1 MRSFF
6 AMTILAVFALFGA
19 AAAAP
24 AIQALT
30 PDCPCTDCVCTPQC
44 SCPDIVLD
52 SPDAQPVNVA
62 ATTPLAPSG
71 SPWLMLFG
79 AAAAVLPA
87 VNAGKT
93 ATPKRIAADVKVPD
107 GAINEMS
114 FDELRSEQQRLTTI
128 CENIENHPAFDAIG
142 ADDLE
147 VYNAAVKRM
156 EEVAGAY
163 NSHPKGLA
171 QQRKQFSAAVINAQH
186 LGHQITVRNMA
197 EGHDHCGYGEGLAG
211 EQAFLR
217 DVVIAYEN
225 KEVVNSDR
233 FKEALRRTIV
243 SNKLRGMADKSS
255 AARQQVLN
263 AVGDDEYSFHRWQD
277 GGLLI
282 PKAYRAEIRKL
293 PLPSE
298 LLSDKCTQI
307 PMEVPELSIPAYVD
321 KNHSTSYTGGT
332 VVYRKAEFQTVGKSK
347 DQFEEINLKATEL
360 IGATA
365 ISNMLARYSP
375 ISIAAMMTTAFRAAF
390 DFKRMEEFLFGDG
403 QGRPLGMFHAN
414 NGSLK
419 TVLREAG
426 QLAGDIV
433 NGKNVLRMRQSCW
446 RYDQAFWVMNPDL
459 LFYIAQLHIES
470 TNNAGIIQ
478 VPFFSPGKDGQPD
491 TILGR
496 PVIVTEHMT
505 GITAGQDG
513 NAVSEWT
520 EGFLGLINPTEYAY
534 STLYEEEMESAH
546 VRFEEREK
554 VYLWVRCDTGMPL
567 WKSVLTPKRGV
578 TTLSPFLLLS
588 KSLMT

>member
-19 AAAAP
+19 ATTAPVLAAVDDY
-24 AIQALT
+24 LT
-30 PDCPCTDCVCTPQC
+30 PDCPCTDCVCTPSCQC
-44 SCPDIVLD
+44 LPSDPDT
-52 SPDAQPVNVA
+52 PEQPVLSSA
-62 ATTPLAPSG
+62 TPLAPA
-71 SPWLMLFG
+71 SPFLCLLG

-93 ATPKRIAADVKVPD
+93 STKRIADYKIPD
-107 GAINEMS
+107 GALNTMS
-114 FDELRSEQQRLTTI
+114 FDELRREHESLMTI
-128 CENIENHPAFDAIG
+128 CEAIESDPVFNSIG
-142 ADDLE
+142 GDDLKTYE
-147 VYNAAVKRM
+147 AAIKRT
-156 EEVAGAY
+156 EEVAAAY
-163 NSHPKGLA
+163 NSHPQGLA
-171 QQRKQFSAAVINAQH
+171 AKRKQSTLVQNAQQ
-186 LGHQITVRNMA
+186 LGLQHVTVTNMA

-225 KEVVNSDR
+225 KTIVNSDR
-233 FKEALRRTIV
+233 FKEAVRRTVV
-243 SNKLRGMADKSS
+243 SNRLKGNPDKSQ
-255 AARQQVLN
+255 ATRQQVLN
-263 AVGDDEYSFHRWQD
+263 AIGDDEYSFHRWQD

-298 LLSDKCTQI
+298 MLSDKCTQV

-332 VVYRKAEFQTVGKSK
+332 RVYRKGEFQTAGKSK

-365 ISNMLARYSP
+365 VSNMLARYSP

-390 DFKRMEEFLFGDG
+390 DYKRMEEFLFGDG

-414 NGSLK
+414 NLSLK
-419 TVLREAG
+419 TILREAG
-426 QLAGDIV
+426 QGAADIV

-446 RYDQAFWVMNPDL
+446 RYDQSYWIMNPDL

-496 PVIVTEHMT
+496 PVLVTEHMT
-505 GITAGQDG
+505 GITAAQDG
-513 NAVSEWT
+513 NAISEWT
-520 EGFLGLINPTEYAY
+520 EGFLGLVNPTEYAY

-567 WKSVLTPKRGV
+567 WKSVLTPVRGV

-588 KSLMT
+588 KTVMT

>member
-1 MRSFF
+1 MKLF
-6 AMTILAVFALFGA
+6 AATIFAVLALFGA

-24 AIQALT
+24 VLKAVDACTCDSACECCEVQT
-30 PDCPCTDCVCTPQC
+30 PASTP
-44 SCPDIVLD
+44 
-52 SPDAQPVNVA
+52 A
-62 ATTPLAPSG
+62 A
-71 SPWLMLFG
+71 PWLLLG
-79 AAAAVLPA
+79 ALGAVLPA

-93 ATPKRIAADVKVPD
+93 ARIAADVKIPD
-107 GAINEMS
+107 GALATMPFE
-114 FDELRSEQQRLTTI
+114 DLRREQDNLSTI
-128 CENIENHPAFDAIG
+128 CENIENHPAFESIG
-142 ADDLE
+142 ADDLA
-147 VYNAAVKRM
+147 VYNAAITRM
-156 EEVAGAY
+156 EQVAAAY
-163 NSHPKGLA
+163 NSHPQGLA
-171 QQRKQFSAAVINAQH
+171 MKRKNLSAVVVNARN
-186 LGHQITVRNMA
+186 LGQQITVTNMA

-217 DVVIAYEN
+217 DVVIAYES
-225 KEVVNSDR
+225 KSTINSDR
-233 FKEALRRTIV
+233 FKEAVRRTAV
-243 SNKLRGMADKSS
+243 SNKLKGMQDKSS

-263 AVGDDEYSFHRWQD
+263 AIGDDEYSFHRWQD

-282 PKAYRAEIRKL
+282 PKAYRAEVRKL

-307 PMEVPELSIPAYVD
+307 PMEVPELSMPCYVD

-332 VVYRKAEFQTVGKSK
+332 RVYRKAEFQTAGKSK
-347 DQFEEINLKATEL
+347 DSFDEINFKCTEL

-390 DFKRMEEFLFGDG
+390 DYKRMEEFLFGDG
-403 QGRPLGMFHAN
+403 QGRPLGMFHVN
-414 NGSLK
+414 NTSLK
-419 TVLREAG
+419 TVLREAA
-426 QLAGDIV
+426 QATTDIV

-446 RYDQAFWVMNPDL
+446 RYDQAYWIMNPDL

-496 PVIVTEHMT
+496 PVLVTEHMT

-520 EGFLGLINPTEYAY
+520 EGYLGLINPTEYGY

-546 VRFEEREK
+546 IRFEEREK
-554 VYLWVRCDTGMPL
+554 VYLWVRCDTGQPL
-567 WKSVLTPKRGV
+567 WKSVLTPVRGV

-588 KSLMT
+588 KTLMT